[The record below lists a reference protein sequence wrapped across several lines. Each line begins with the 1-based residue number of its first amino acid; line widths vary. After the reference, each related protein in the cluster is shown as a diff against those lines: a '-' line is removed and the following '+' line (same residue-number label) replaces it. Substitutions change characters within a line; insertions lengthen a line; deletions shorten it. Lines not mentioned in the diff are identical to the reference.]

1 MYYLNIL
8 KEYKH
13 LIYDIL
19 QLYKIYYMYIKV
31 YFKQFY
37 HGKFAINFII
47 ILFFIRYPDDDDT
60 SDRNRL
66 VKNYNI

>member
-1 MYYLNIL
+1 MEI
-8 KEYKH
+8 
-13 LIYDIL
+13 
-19 QLYKIYYMYIKV
+19 
-31 YFKQFY
+31 
-37 HGKFAINFII
+37 FAINFII